1 MYKRV
6 TMLTGMQSGTT
17 RPTSDSLGGSRTRQR
32 AASSANEM
40 KTEQQRIDQ
49 PLTRTARRSGYR
61 HNLFGRTI
69 AAVVR
74 STRDGVHLQLVPAPS
89 ARDGWPAAGT
99 VQSPFFRGTGVQRKQ
114 VGTISVWT
122 ETKQI
127 ASKALRTLDT
137 MAKPGCHG
145 KY

>member
-1 MYKRV
+1 M
-6 TMLTGMQSGTT
+6 
-17 RPTSDSLGGSRTRQR
+17 
-32 AASSANEM
+32 E
-40 KTEQQRIDQ
+40 TEQQRIDQ

-69 AAVVR
+69 TAVV
-74 STRDGVHLQLVPAPS
+74 SLTRDRVHLQLVPAPS
-89 ARDGWPAAGT
+89 AGDGRSATGT
-99 VQSPFFRGTGVQRKQ
+99 IQGPFFRGTGAKRKQ

-122 ETKQI
+122 ETNQI
-127 ASKALRTLDT
+127 ASEALRTLDT